1 MVARVPRGDVI
12 HVRQELGMNSVFME
26 YPLVSVFIA
35 VIAMIVLINIFSPK
49 RPQSGQRGGGFPIG
63 LAPRTCRGC
72 GAEHPP
78 HAVYCRK
85 CGGRL

>member
-1 MVARVPRGDVI
+1 
-12 HVRQELGMNSVFME
+12 MNSVFLE

-35 VIAMIVLINIFSPK
+35 VIVMIVLINIFSPK
-49 RPQSGQRGGGFPIG
+49 RPRIGPGGFGGTMPPG
-63 LAPRTCRGC
+63 LGPRTCRGC

-85 CGGRL
+85 CGNRL